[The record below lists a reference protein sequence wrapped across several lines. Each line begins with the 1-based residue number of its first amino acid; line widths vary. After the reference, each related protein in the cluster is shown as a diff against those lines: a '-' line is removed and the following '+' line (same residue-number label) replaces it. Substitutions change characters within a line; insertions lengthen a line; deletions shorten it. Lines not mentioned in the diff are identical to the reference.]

1 MLTYVQLA
9 AKREAVEAKRVRE
22 ELRALVTRMQ
32 QEMQARE
39 VTVAQGP
46 IH

>member
-1 MLTYVQLA
+1 MLTYAQLA

-39 VTVAQGP
+39 VTVA
-46 IH
+46 